1 MDLINFFVNCK
12 YSNNLV
18 NDPAHS
24 FINDNRIGGT
34 MVNGDPTPS
43 EVNGGLE
50 CGINSSHIAMMV
62 DHVIPGWP
70 KRIPLKDS

>member
-1 MDLINFFVNCK
+1 MTLPTVLSMIIE
-12 YSNNLV
+12 LE
-18 NDPAHS
+18 AQ
-24 FINDNRIGGT
+24 RL
-34 MVNGDPTPS
+34 MWAPTPS